1 MGRKTLYAFI
11 VSFILL
17 IAVIILN
24 RINFSRVQHY
34 TERVDH
40 TRIVIS
46 SFERLSNHLKS
57 AQIYSANF
65 DSGRLKDF
73 YSLLRNEGGGIR
85 QELTELRNLVVDN
98 PPQVLK
104 VDSIRM
110 EVEEM
115 LPVLMRYNIVELIN
129 QNRIDLLRQLYDTH
143 LRIQRGIELENRLLA
158 ERRKQLG
165 SSSRQNNLLTTA
177 FGVLALGIIIVTFLS
192 NFFIS
197 RKHRWLEG
205 FTRSILDTSQSG
217 VIHFLAKRKNEVV
230 EDFEIGFMNLAA
242 AGLMKTTVQEAM
254 GRRLSELP
262 HSGEQEQMLQAF
274 VGVVTSG
281 NPAEFE
287 IEYQAG
293 EEKRYFLVSLT
304 RLDDGVI
311 AAFNNI
317 TQIKRYESELK
328 ENIADLQ
335 RSNKELE
342 QYAYVASHDLQE
354 PLRKIRSFGSYL
366 QDTQG
371 DRLDEKGREQLN
383 KMMASAE
390 RMSQL
395 IRDILSFSSMRKE
408 DPFSRVDLNEIL
420 GAVREDLE
428 LMITQKGARVSFC
441 TLPSV
446 EAIPLQMNQLF
457 HNLISN
463 ALKFAQSATQPVI
476 QVTSRPLTE
485 EEKPEG
491 LPPGPCHEIR
501 IADNGIGFQ
510 QQYAEQIFG
519 LFKRLN
525 NKAAFPG
532 SGIGL
537 ALCKK
542 VVDNHH
548 GFITAESEEGR
559 GATFVIVLPEQQPK
573 IVLATP
579 S

>member
-1 MGRKTLYAFI
+1 MGRKTLYAFV

-24 RINFSRVQHY
+24 RINFSQIRFY
-34 TERVDH
+34 TERVEH
-40 TRIVIS
+40 AQTVIS
-46 SFERLSNHLKS
+46 SFERVANHLKS
-57 AQIYSANF
+57 AQIYSATF
-65 DSGRLKDF
+65 DSGKLSSF
-73 YSLLRNEGGGIR
+73 YDPLRNEAGVIR
-85 QELTELRNLVVDN
+85 QELTQLRAMVNDN
-98 PPQVLK
+98 ASQARS
-104 VDSIRM
+104 VDSIRLD
-110 EVEEM
+110 VEDM
-115 LPVLMRYNIVELIN
+115 LPALMRYNIMELI
-129 QNRIDLLRQLYDTH
+129 QLQRFDYLHRLQAIHAQIRQCVE
-143 LRIQRGIELENRLLA
+143 REKRMLA
-158 ERRKQLG
+158 ERRESLDTFSG
-165 SSSRQNNLLTTA
+165 QNNLLTTA

-217 VIHFLAKRKNEVV
+217 VIHFLACRKGERI

-242 AGLMKTTVQEAM
+242 ASLMKTTVPEAM
-254 GRRLSELP
+254 GRKLSQLP
-262 HSGEQEQMLQAF
+262 HSGDGAGMLNTF
-274 VGVVTSG
+274 VEVVNSG
-281 NPAEFE
+281 HPAEFE
-287 IEYQAG
+287 IVYQAG

-317 TQIKRYESELK
+317 TQLKQYETELK
-328 ENIADLQ
+328 ANIADLQ

-354 PLRKIRSFGSYL
+354 PLRKIRAFGSYL

-371 DRLDEKGREQLN
+371 ERLDEKGREQLQ

-408 DPFSRVDLNEIL
+408 DAFSRVDLNEIL
-420 GAVREDLE
+420 SAVKDDLE
-428 LMITQKGARVSFC
+428 LMIAQKGARVELAS
-441 TLPSV
+441 LPV
-446 EAIPLQMNQLF
+446 IEAIPLQMIQLF
-457 HNLISN
+457 HNLVSN
-463 ALKFAQSATQPVI
+463 ALKFARDDEAPLI
-476 QVTSRPLTE
+476 RIHSRKLAE
-485 EEKPEG
+485 EEKPDG

-501 IADNGIGFQ
+501 ITDNGIGFQ
-510 QQYAEQIFG
+510 QQYADQIFG

-537 ALCKK
+537 ALCRK
-542 VVDNHH
+542 VVENHH
-548 GFITAESEEGR
+548 GTIRAESEEGQ
-559 GATFVIVLPEQQPK
+559 GATFVVVLPEQQG
-573 IVLATP
+573 
-579 S
+579 